1 MPVPTILLVDDQR
14 DIVRLL
20 HASLQTLGHE
30 LDIIDAPSGEEALLE
45 ASRRKIDLLVAD
57 YLLPGISGVELMHKI
72 RARSPEMKVIFIS
85 GMTERKV
92 RKEMVNSGAVAIF
105 DKPIPL
111 ADFLDAVERTLGLVL
126 TIFPPESSKEIEERR
141 QTLSELL
148 GGFRQKITADA
159 VFLINDRG
167 RVMARAGD
175 LHDNSME
182 VSMLSAL
189 MAIYSAGLKV
199 SRFMHQDN
207 LENYNVFRGAD
218 YDLILIPVNLSHAL
232 LLAGK
237 DLATPDRI
245 LKTVDGMLSVRVDVQ
260 NVLQSLGVTPAPV
273 VAETPLPEQP
283 EEPVIE
289 PQEPEPEVDIDALFS
304 AGKKS
309 KVKDLDAFW
318 NDAVEKTAN
327 APASPDVISF
337 EEAQKLGLTPGKT
350 MPIRVTGPLKD
361 TGKDTGSSKKDTGLF
376 KKK

>member
-1 MPVPTILLVDDQR
+1 MPVPTVLLVDDQR

-30 LDIIDAPSGEEALLE
+30 LEIIDAPSGEEALLE
-45 ASRRKIDLLVAD
+45 ASRRKIDLLVSD

-72 RARSPEMKVIFIS
+72 QVRSPELKVIFIS
-85 GMTERKV
+85 GMTDRKV
-92 RKEMVNSGAVAIF
+92 RKEMLNSGAVAIF

-111 ADFLDAVERTLGLVL
+111 ADFMDAVERTLGLVL
-126 TIFPPESSKEIEERR
+126 TIFPPETNKDVEERR

-148 GGFRQKITADA
+148 GGFRQKIQADA
-159 VFLINDRG
+159 VLLINDRG

-199 SRFMHQDN
+199 SRFMHQEN
-207 LENYNVFRGAD
+207 LENYHVFRGAD
-218 YDLILIPVNLSHAL
+218 YDLVLIPVNLSHAL

-237 DLATPDRI
+237 DLANASRI
-245 LKTVDGMLSVRVDVQ
+245 LQTVEGMLFVRGDVQ
-260 NVLQSLGVTPAPV
+260 NVLQSLGVTPAPTAAA
-273 VAETPLPEQP
+273 AETPLPEQS
-283 EEPVIE
+283 EEPVVE

-304 AGKKS
+304 AGKGA

-337 EEAQKLGLTPGKT
+337 EQAQKLGLAPGKT
-350 MPIRVTGPLKD
+350 MPIRFTGPLKD
-361 TGKDTGSSKKDTGLF
+361 PKDKSSSQKK
-376 KKK
+376 

>member
-1 MPVPTILLVDDQR
+1 MPVPSILLVDDQR

-20 HASLQTLGHE
+20 HATLQTLGHE
-30 LDIIDAPSGEEALLE
+30 LEIIDAPSGEEALLE

-57 YLLPGISGVELMHKI
+57 YLLPGISGVELMRKI
-72 RARSPEMKVIFIS
+72 QVRSPELKVIFIS

-92 RKEMVNSGAVAIF
+92 RKEMLNAGAVAIF

-111 ADFLDAVERTLGLVL
+111 ADFLDAVERSLGLVL
-126 TIFPPESSKEIEERR
+126 TIFPPESSQEVEERR
-141 QTLSELL
+141 QTISELL
-148 GGFRQKITADA
+148 GGFRQKIAADA
-159 VFLINDRG
+159 IFLINDRG

-182 VSMLSAL
+182 VSLLSAL

-199 SRFMHQDN
+199 SRFIHQES
-207 LENYNVFRGAD
+207 LENYHVFRGAD
-218 YDLILIPVNLSHAL
+218 YDLILIPVNSSHAL

-237 DLATPDRI
+237 ELASSGRI
-245 LKTVDGMLSVRVDVQ
+245 LQTVDEMLRVRADVE
-260 NVLQSLGVTPAPV
+260 NVLQSLGVTPASITTEP
-273 VAETPLPEQP
+273 AAPEP
-283 EEPVIE
+283 EEPI
-289 PQEPEPEVDIDALFS
+289 PPSDEPEPEVDLDVLFS
-304 AGKKS
+304 ASKKT

-350 MPIRVTGPLKD
+350 MPVRWTGPLKD
-361 TGKDTGSSKKDTGLF
+361 TGSL